1 MPWYNRGVDQRD
13 AASGSARECFLTGVD
28 LFNRG
33 EFFEAHEAM
42 EEAMDLA
49 EDDQDWEF
57 FLGLLRAAVAN
68 HKLGQ
73 SEFSSAVLHL
83 QAALRYLAPYA
94 DRHQGLK
101 LREFRYALSVQLAR
115 LSEIVKRPGA
125 VVIPSAP
132 QIEFA

>member
-1 MPWYNRGVDQRD
+1 MDGNEPVAAAGECLAKGV
-13 AASGSARECFLTGVD
+13 A

-49 EDDQDWEF
+49 GDNGDWEF

-68 HKLGQ
+68 HKLIQG
-73 SEFSSAVLHL
+73 AVSGAIAHL
-83 QAALRYLAPYA
+83 QAALRYLAPYP

-101 LREFRYALSVQLAR
+101 LRELRYALSVQLDR
-115 LSEIVKRPGA
+115 LMSGSE
-125 VVIPSAP
+125 PSRAP
-132 QIEFA
+132 QIELA

>member
-1 MPWYNRGVDQRD
+1 VEQQGAARESFLRGV
-13 AASGSARECFLTGVD
+13 A

-49 EDDQDWEF
+49 EDRDWDF

-73 SEFSSAVLHL
+73 GEISSAILHL
-83 QAALRYLAPYA
+83 QAALRFLAPYS

-101 LREFRYALSVQLAR
+101 LRELRYALSAQLAR
-115 LSEIVKRPGA
+115 LTELRALSASRPLP
-125 VVIPSAP
+125 IAP
-132 QIEFA
+132 QIEFT